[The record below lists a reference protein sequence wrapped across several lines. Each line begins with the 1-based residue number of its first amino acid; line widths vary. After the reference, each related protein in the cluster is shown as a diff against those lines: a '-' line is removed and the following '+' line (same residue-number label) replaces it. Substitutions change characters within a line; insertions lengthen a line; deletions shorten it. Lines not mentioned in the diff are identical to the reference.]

1 MRVSHSTYTKRFYS
15 VFVEWWVVVGGGGGV
30 GVGKGLNDSSVPTE
44 QGIYDWIDTGTKW
57 RRRDGGRDR
66 VKFRDA
72 IASKNLVSS
81 KSVCLSVST
90 VVVN

>member
-44 QGIYDWIDTGTKW
+44 QEYMIGLTQEPFDTNDDGW
-57 RRRDGGRDR
+57 RDGG
-66 VKFRDA
+66 
-72 IASKNLVSS
+72 
-81 KSVCLSVST
+81 T
-90 VVVN
+90 E